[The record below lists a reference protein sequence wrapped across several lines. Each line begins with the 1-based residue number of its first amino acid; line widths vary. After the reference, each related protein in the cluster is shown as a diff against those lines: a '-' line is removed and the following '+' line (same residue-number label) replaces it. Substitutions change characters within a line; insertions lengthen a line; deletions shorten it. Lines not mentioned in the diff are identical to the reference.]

1 MIQRHRSEL
10 TRVAAATQK
19 RRDAAFARQHHD
31 AVRAPE
37 ERTVRRHRRAVE
49 AEVNGHRE
57 VVHFGLR
64 SARRCALRAV
74 SASLR
79 TEGEGEHQ
87 QRIRK
92 RVFRAAGLPVR
103 ALRSA
108 RWSARAL
115 DVHAGTYVE
124 VFLIFGVNRRSSWQ
138 LCHILLKQAGRARA
152 NQMSQPTQIDATDRP
167 GARFQGSHRDGS
179 SRPLA
184 LNARRASKHAP
195 PVETLT

>member
-10 TRVAAATQK
+10 TQVAAATQK
-19 RRDAAFARQHHD
+19 QRDAAFARQHHD

-37 ERTVRRHRRAVE
+37 ERAVRCHRRAVE

-92 RVFRAAGLPVR
+92 RLFFVPSGAARARAAVR
-103 ALRSA
+103 
-108 RWSARAL
+108 RWPARAL
-115 DVHAGTYVE
+115 DVRAGTYVE
-124 VFLIFGVNRRSSWQ
+124 VFLLFGVYWRAALTALS
-138 LCHILLKQAGRARA
+138 ILLEGTGGARA
-152 NQMSQPTQIDATDRP
+152 SQPTQIHATDRP
-167 GARFQGSHRDGS
+167 GARFLGSHRDGS
-179 SRPLA
+179 SRPLCP
-184 LNARRASKHAP
+184 RCTPRVERAAWK
-195 PVETLT
+195 